1 MDEILE
7 TAKYIG
13 IVLAELFLGI
23 YFCKQY
29 NEVILKDKQEISIE
43 KVNIVVDKIGVYEI
57 NDKYE
62 LEVKAFSKED
72 YKKNQN
78 MLTNLNVIWYNSS
91 KLPINLRNRC
101 DGDKIKVS
109 NGTKK
114 IKDILIDH
122 KIPKE
127 QRDTLLL
134 LAKGNEVINIFGV
147 RKSYDLL
154 KSINNDILILLK
166 EKE

>member
-1 MDEILE
+1 
-7 TAKYIG
+7 
-13 IVLAELFLGI
+13 
-23 YFCKQY
+23 
-29 NEVILKDKQEISIE
+29 
-43 KVNIVVDKIGVYEI
+43 
-57 NDKYE
+57 
-62 LEVKAFSKED
+62 
-72 YKKNQN
+72 

-101 DGDKIKVS
+101 EGDKIKVS

-114 IKDILIDH
+114 IKDILIDY